1 MSKGSK
7 APSGKKQVDQNGSF
21 IRKGSSGQDDFSQGW
36 NEGFSRKP
44 DKDPSEDFS
53 YTGLTSTPDQIP
65 GTEKSTPPSSGLK
78 VEPSYSNLTRNATDY
93 PADISRNTEA
103 SHAEDSRNAASPPVN
118 GLRNTDSPV
127 TDSRYQSESNQ
138 IESDAQRA
146 WEEKQAGR
154 TDNRD
159 SAPDAFSDPANEFNP
174 FRDSGRQE
182 EEGPYTGNIRSTTDA
197 SRASSTTDAGSK
209 VVASAGSGGS
219 IGGRSVAASAT
230 GATIIFNAPPGGN
243 NIGHMAIGTVT
254 RGGKRV
260 FTSALPTSQMKQ
272 THTGYGTSVAYNTVG
287 RYILIPGVE
296 TA

>member
-21 IRKGSSGQDDFSQGW
+21 IRKGSSGQDGFSQGW

-138 IESDAQRA
+138 IESDAQR
-146 WEEKQAGR
+146 
-154 TDNRD
+154 T
-159 SAPDAFSDPANEFNP
+159 
-174 FRDSGRQE
+174 
-182 EEGPYTGNIRSTTDA
+182 
-197 SRASSTTDAGSK
+197 
-209 VVASAGSGGS
+209 
-219 IGGRSVAASAT
+219 
-230 GATIIFNAPPGGN
+230 
-243 NIGHMAIGTVT
+243 
-254 RGGKRV
+254 
-260 FTSALPTSQMKQ
+260 
-272 THTGYGTSVAYNTVG
+272 
-287 RYILIPGVE
+287 
-296 TA
+296 

>member
-21 IRKGSSGQDDFSQGW
+21 IRKGSSGQDGFSQGW

-78 VEPSYSNLTRNATDY
+78 VEPSSSNLTRNATDY

-182 EEGPYTGNIRSTTDA
+182 EEGSYIGNIRSTTDA

-219 IGGRSVAASAT
+219 IGGRSAAASAT
-230 GATIIFNAPPGGN
+230 GATIIFNAPPGRN
-243 NIGHMAIGTVT
+243 NIGQIG
-254 RGGKRV
+254 RASCRERV
-260 FTSALPTSQMKQ
+260 
-272 THTGYGTSVAYNTVG
+272 
-287 RYILIPGVE
+287 
-296 TA
+296 

>member
-146 WEEKQAGR
+146 
-154 TDNRD
+154 
-159 SAPDAFSDPANEFNP
+159 
-174 FRDSGRQE
+174 
-182 EEGPYTGNIRSTTDA
+182 
-197 SRASSTTDAGSK
+197 
-209 VVASAGSGGS
+209 
-219 IGGRSVAASAT
+219 
-230 GATIIFNAPPGGN
+230 
-243 NIGHMAIGTVT
+243 
-254 RGGKRV
+254 
-260 FTSALPTSQMKQ
+260 
-272 THTGYGTSVAYNTVG
+272 
-287 RYILIPGVE
+287 
-296 TA
+296 